1 MATILAH
8 IQTQPGREAEFEAI
22 AAGLYAATHARE
34 TGCRRYEY
42 WRGQEPGFYYCLLAF
57 DDFNAF
63 VTHQASDHHEEASPK
78 FGALIREMKLEWVDP
93 VEGASPLPPSEP
105 QEGVADA
112 TKLEQRMARMFSI
125 QLAAWWAEQRPGA

>member
-8 IQTQPGREAEFEAI
+8 IQTHAGREADFESLVAWLH
-22 AAGLYAATHARE
+22 GETHARE
-34 TGCRRYEY
+34 PGCRHYEY

-78 FGALIREMKLEWVDP
+78 FGDLIREMKLEWVDP
-93 VEGASPLPPSEP
+93 VGGASPLPPSDP
-105 QEGVADA
+105 QEVAEGA
-112 TKLEQRMARMFSI
+112 TALKKRMARMFSV
-125 QLAAWWAEQRPGA
+125 QSAAWWSEQRR